1 VSAAAASLPAATAVD
16 RRLRIAIGVIC
27 LIGIGIAGYLTYVH
41 YAGLK
46 VVCLSSGGCETVQ
59 ASTYSKLDGIP
70 VAVLGL
76 AGYVAILGSLALR
89 GELGRSAGF
98 GIALIG
104 FLFSAYLTYREV
116 FTIKAICQWCVAS
129 AVLMTI
135 LVILTALRV
144 VRGDGAP
151 LLTDSELEEPE
162 LEEPEPAEAARARS
176 GWQPVPRQRGG
187 RRRSKAR

>member
-1 VSAAAASLPAATAVD
+1 VTVPSSTPSRSLAGD

-59 ASTYSKLDGIP
+59 SSRFAKLDGIP

-76 AGYVAILGSLALR
+76 LGYVTILLSLALR
-89 GELGRSAGF
+89 NDLGRSVGF

-104 FLFSAYLTYREV
+104 FLFSMYLTYREL
-116 FTIKAICQWCVAS
+116 FTIKAICQWCVGS

-135 LVILTALRV
+135 LVVLTAIRVLRDDTAAA
-144 VRGDGAP
+144 R
-151 LLTDSELEEPE
+151 LSEPV
-162 LEEPEPAEAARARS
+162 PEPVAERPSR
-176 GWQPVPRQRGG
+176 GRQPV
-187 RRRSKAR
+187 RR